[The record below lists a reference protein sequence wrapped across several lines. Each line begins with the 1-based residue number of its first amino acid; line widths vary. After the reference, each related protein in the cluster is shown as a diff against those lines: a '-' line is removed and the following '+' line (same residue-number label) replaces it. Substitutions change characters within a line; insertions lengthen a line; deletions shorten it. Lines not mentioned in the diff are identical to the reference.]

1 MKRIFLAEDDT
12 DDQEIFREVIAEI
25 DDSIMLLVAED
36 GEVLVDRISEL
47 KDEELPDL
55 IILDQNMP
63 KLKGHETIGK
73 LRMDGRL
80 AKIPAVIYSTYHD
93 TLFIEACRTQQID
106 LYLKPDT
113 YSELKD
119 MIAALIKKYD
129 AQSGR

>member
-25 DDSIMLLVAED
+25 DDKITLMVAED
-36 GEVLVDRISEL
+36 GEVLIEKINRLGD
-47 KDEELPDL
+47 DELPDL

-73 LRMDGRL
+73 LRTDAKL

-113 YSELKD
+113 YNELKD
-119 MIAALIKKYD
+119 MIDALIKKYD
-129 AQSGR
+129 FSE